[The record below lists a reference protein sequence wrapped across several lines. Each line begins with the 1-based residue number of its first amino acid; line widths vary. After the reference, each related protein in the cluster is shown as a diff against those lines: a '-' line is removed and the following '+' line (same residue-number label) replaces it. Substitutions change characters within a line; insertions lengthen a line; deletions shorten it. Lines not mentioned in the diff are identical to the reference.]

1 MKKEEPMIL
10 KDLLR
15 SFVQAVGWGA
25 VLFLLYLW
33 VFGRIMI

>member
-25 VLFLLYLW
+25 VLLLLW
-33 VFGRIMI
+33 LWAVGRIMI